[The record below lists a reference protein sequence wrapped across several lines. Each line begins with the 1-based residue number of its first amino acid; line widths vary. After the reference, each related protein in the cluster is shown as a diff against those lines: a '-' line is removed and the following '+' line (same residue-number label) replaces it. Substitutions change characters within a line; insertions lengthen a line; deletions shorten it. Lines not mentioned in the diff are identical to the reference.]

1 MSNSLSSMT
10 NRKSPSN
17 RMMLPRIGSWKTLPI
32 IMTNTH
38 RAETNWP
45 FASPL
50 EIPLIEQDSME
61 PVAYWPEHHE
71 GFVMEENED
80 NESEEDI
87 VNQIC
92 ESTWISNAGAINQ
105 MSEENYGHC
114 WTGM

>member
-1 MSNSLSSMT
+1 MEDSPDHND
-10 NRKSPSN
+10 SPSHSE
-17 RMMLPRIGSWKTLPI
+17 RFIAELHGAAAEASVP
-32 IMTNTH
+32 NTH

-71 GFVMEENED
+71 EFVMEENED